1 MGLLTKEQLLERRE
15 RTIKKVPLPW
25 LDKKEGDDSHV
36 LIQSLK
42 AIEISRW
49 RKSLLDKDGNPDPK
63 QIERQRERLIVM
75 ALVDESG
82 TRILDVGDLEA
93 LNQQGNSVIDAI
105 FKAIEEQNGTKFD
118 LPNVEDTAG
127 NSKQTAENSQ
137 PAE

>member
-15 RTIKKVPLPW
+15 RAIKKVPLPW
-25 LDKKEGDDSHV
+25 LDKKDSDDNHV

-49 RKSLLDKDGNPDPK
+49 RKSLLDKDGKPDPK

-82 TRILDVGDLEA
+82 TRILDAGDLEA
-93 LNQQGNSVIDAI
+93 LNQMDNSVIDAI
-105 FKAIEEQNGTKFD
+105 FSSIEEMNGAKFD
-118 LPNVEDTAG
+118 LPSTEETAG
-127 NSKQTAENSQ
+127 NSKRTAENTP

>member
-25 LDKKEGDDSHV
+25 LDKQEGDDSHV